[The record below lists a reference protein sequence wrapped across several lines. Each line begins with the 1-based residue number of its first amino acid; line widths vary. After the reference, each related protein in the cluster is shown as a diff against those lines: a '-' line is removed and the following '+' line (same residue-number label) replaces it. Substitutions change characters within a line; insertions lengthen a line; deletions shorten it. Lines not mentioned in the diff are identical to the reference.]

1 MAVAHV
7 ICCKTECMDMN
18 KSAFALVLTLLTQ
31 PVWADNGGTALDQI
45 AAIVNSDVIMMS
57 EAQKRANIMQSSSKS
72 AANLAPGNLLK
83 QAVDSLILENLQVQK
98 AETAGI
104 QIDDITLNKTI
115 VGIAEQN
122 KLNLPDFQQAL
133 QEEGID
139 YTEFREQTR
148 RKLMA
153 DALRKREIQ
162 SRIKTT
168 DPKAANAQAEEYYQT
183 WLQELRNDAYV
194 EYRIPVPAS
203 NLTLQ

>member
-1 MAVAHV
+1 
-7 ICCKTECMDMN
+7 MN

-115 VGIAEQN
+115 AGIAEQN
-122 KLNLPDFQQAL
+122 KLNLADFQQAL

>member
-1 MAVAHV
+1 
-7 ICCKTECMDMN
+7 MN